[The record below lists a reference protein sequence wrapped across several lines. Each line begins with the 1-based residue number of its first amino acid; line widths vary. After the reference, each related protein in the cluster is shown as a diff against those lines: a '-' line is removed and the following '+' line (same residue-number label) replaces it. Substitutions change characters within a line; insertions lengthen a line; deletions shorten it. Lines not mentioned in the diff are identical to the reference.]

1 MILFK
6 LMEGGD
12 HGLAGPPA
20 LSHVAQEPD
29 LDPEG
34 VIILLRLMVEGT
46 VQGQALQQK
55 IVTPVAVQ
63 V

>member
-1 MILFK
+1 MIFLQ

-12 HGLAGPPA
+12 PGPAGLPA
-20 LSHVAQEPD
+20 QSHVVQGPD

-34 VIILLRLMVEGT
+34 VVGKI

-55 IVTPVAVQ
+55 IVTHNVVQ

>member
-1 MILFK
+1 MIFLQ

-12 HGLAGPPA
+12 PGLAGPPA
-20 LSHVAQEPD
+20 QRHAVQEPD